1 MENWWSY
8 CWHWTFVTSSVK
20 MNPIKIEKDKYGVK
34 LKYPERRCELCQ
46 KYPCFP
52 EIKKCSSNFAA
63 YGCLYYKGP

>member
-1 MENWWSY
+1 MENWRSY
-8 CWHWTFVTSSVK
+8 SEYWTFVISSTKV
-20 MNPIKIEKDKYGVK
+20 NPIKVEKDEYGVK
-34 LKYPERRCELCQ
+34 LKYPERQCTFCL